1 MLSKDTTTNL
11 KGFAILI
18 VMLGH
23 LVNINKSTLNYDFR
37 YFAAFSVAIF
47 LIVSGYGLSASFSSN
62 GLKHFFSK
70 RLSAVIIPYAIAT
83 IFVSFAYNIL
93 FNDPIRVLRIITLNN
108 PNNAIDGTLWFIY
121 FISIWYV
128 LFFISYSAFKTKC
141 LRVFSLFVFSI
152 YIYHTKL
159 TEPFPVLDFQFKL
172 HAFSFAIGVV
182 LYEYKERI
190 SWRWVA
196 VIGVFVFGF
205 SVRSLFTNFTMIS
218 YEVSC
223 ISFGL
228 LIVALFYL
236 TNFKNNILSYLGD
249 LSYEMYLFEGVLLG
263 VMYSENLIIN
273 AVMFIFFTTATAGL
287 FKKITESVKCKSS
300 YLVKWLIKV

>member
-1 MLSKDTTTNL
+1 
-11 KGFAILI
+11 
-18 VMLGH
+18 
-23 LVNINKSTLNYDFR
+23 
-37 YFAAFSVAIF
+37 
-47 LIVSGYGLSASFSSN
+47 
-62 GLKHFFSK
+62 
-70 RLSAVIIPYAIAT
+70 
-83 IFVSFAYNIL
+83 
-93 FNDPIRVLRIITLNN
+93 
-108 PNNAIDGTLWFIY
+108 
-121 FISIWYV
+121 
-128 LFFISYSAFKTKC
+128 
-141 LRVFSLFVFSI
+141 
-152 YIYHTKL
+152 
-159 TEPFPVLDFQFKL
+159 
-172 HAFSFAIGVV
+172 
-182 LYEYKERI
+182 
-190 SWRWVA
+190 
-196 VIGVFVFGF
+196 
-205 SVRSLFTNFTMIS
+205 MIS